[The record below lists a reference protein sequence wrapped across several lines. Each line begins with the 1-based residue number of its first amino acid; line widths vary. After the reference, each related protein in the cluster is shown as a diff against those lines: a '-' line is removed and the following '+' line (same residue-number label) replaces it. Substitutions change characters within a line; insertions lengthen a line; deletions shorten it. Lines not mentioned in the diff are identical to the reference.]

1 MADSQKK
8 GGASKGNRLS
18 DAQREANKRKTDARS
33 AKRAAKYDARHEANV
48 EYLREQGAKPILI
61 QRFRN
66 GVPLTDPKTKKPI
79 LRSESPSETIARLGR
94 ASKETA

>member
-33 AKRAAKYDARHEANV
+33 AKRAAKYEARHQKNLATLANM
-48 EYLREQGAKPILI
+48 GAKPILI

-79 LRSESPSETIARLGR
+79 LRSESPSETIARLNR